1 MPPPLTTLN
10 AEQAEQALRQ
20 AQGRQ
25 LPAVSLSNRELGEL
39 CVDRRDVSSGG
50 LYFRVPRV
58 DLLVVGEAFEDLI
71 FAGLPRLPKRGEE
84 LRCAHYVS
92 TVGGGAV
99 ITAAAAARLGVA
111 TGVISALSAEGV
123 RYLRTQRVHVTNVK
137 RAREPHAVTA
147 ALSTAAERS
156 FVTFDGVNVNL
167 EPRLLRAMGR
177 RQHPRHV
184 HFALAP
190 VRIDRWIRLVDRLR
204 AGGVTTSWDFGWNPS
219 IRGRTGL
226 DRLIAGLDVVFM
238 NAAEASLYARARR
251 RARNAVIKLGA
262 RGSRWLSRTVD
273 ITVRAPH
280 VRVVDTTGA
289 GDAFNGGFLAGFL
302 EGRPPR
308 ECLRR
313 GNFVGAASTTK
324 AGGLAALPAARQ

>member
-1 MPPPLTTLN
+1 
-10 AEQAEQALRQ
+10 
-20 AQGRQ
+20 
-25 LPAVSLSNRELGEL
+25 
-39 CVDRRDVSSGG
+39 
-50 LYFRVPRV
+50 VPRV

-111 TGVISALSAEGV
+111 TGVISALSVAGV
-123 RYLRTQRVHVTNVK
+123 RYLRTQRVHITNVK
-137 RAREPHAVTA
+137 RAHELHAVTA
-147 ALSTAAERS
+147 ALSTPSERS
-156 FVTFDGVNVNL
+156 FVTFDGVNRKL
-167 EPRLLRAMGR
+167 EPRLLRAMR
-177 RQHPRHV
+177 RRLRPRHV

-204 AGGVTTSWDFGWNPS
+204 ANGVTTSWDFGWNPS
-219 IRGRTGL
+219 IRGRAGL
-226 DRLIAGLDVVFM
+226 DHLIAEVDVVFM
-238 NAAEASLYARARR
+238 NAAEAALYARARR

-273 ITVRAPH
+273 VTVRAPR

-289 GDAFNGGFLAGFL
+289 GDAFNGGFLTSFL

-313 GNFVGAASTTK
+313 GNLVAAASTTK
-324 AGGLAALPAARQ
+324 AGGLAGLPTRPSLLTRPTRPTGPTRPTRP